1 MARRRKSGHSHH
13 CHDGRRHAR
22 RPGEVYSGW
31 NERFHCQAGPAKR
44 TGENARQVADN
55 NVNGLSELAG
65 PEKKRLLDLAS
76 GMDRIILLLLF
87 ETGLDL
93 ESLINL
99 RVSDLDTQ
107 SGQLQVAP
115 DRKIQL
121 FSAALSEIKE
131 FLKSRPG
138 QVYLLEGRCGKPVT
152 SKWKR
157 CVLENLQLR
166 AGQEK
171 Q

>member
-1 MARRRKSGHSHH
+1 
-13 CHDGRRHAR
+13 
-22 RPGEVYSGW
+22 
-31 NERFHCQAGPAKR
+31 
-44 TGENARQVADN
+44 
-55 NVNGLSELAG
+55 VNGLSELVE
-65 PEKKRLLDLAS
+65 PEKNRLLDLAS
-76 GMDRIILLLLF
+76 DMDKIILLLLF
-87 ETGLDL
+87 ETGLEIDH
-93 ESLINL
+93 LINL
-99 RVSDLDTQ
+99 RGSDLDMQ
-107 SGQLQVAP
+107 SGQLRVAA

-121 FSAALSEIKE
+121 SSAAHSEIKQY
-131 FLKSRPG
+131 LKSRPG

>member
-1 MARRRKSGHSHH
+1 
-13 CHDGRRHAR
+13 
-22 RPGEVYSGW
+22 
-31 NERFHCQAGPAKR
+31 
-44 TGENARQVADN
+44 
-55 NVNGLSELAG
+55 VNGLSELAE
-65 PEKKRLLDLAS
+65 PEKRRLLDLAS

-99 RVSDLDTQ
+99 RVSDLDMQ

-121 FSAALSEIKE
+121 SSSVLSEIKE

-166 AGQEK
+166 DGQEK